1 MFTTCKNNGGH
12 KNIAFKNSGRIMM
25 NDTAATISKGSV
37 YFIDT
42 KVDFSCFTSADE
54 LAEALNIV
62 FALIA
67 LP

>member
-1 MFTTCKNNGGH
+1 
-12 KNIAFKNSGRIMM
+12 MM
-25 NDTAATISKGSV
+25 NDTAANISKGPV

-42 KVDFSCFTSADE
+42 KVDFNCFTSADE

>member
-1 MFTTCKNNGGH
+1 MK
-12 KNIAFKNSGRIMM
+12 
-25 NDTAATISKGSV
+25 NDTAAAISKEPI